1 MSITKD
7 SNRQPRLVAMVEVGF
22 ADIATGVAAAAVEL
36 PGGAIVTGGAVT
48 VITAFNSG
56 TSDVLDVGDS
66 VSANR
71 YLNDFNIH
79 AAGRTPLIPTG
90 YVTPNVSDVSV
101 TLTAVGTAA
110 TAGSV
115 RLEVANVQRKQRER
129 KRHVTRCVW

>member
-7 SNRQPRLVAMVEVGF
+7 SGRQDRLVAMVEIGF

-36 PGGAIVTGGAVT
+36 PGGAIVVGGAVT

-71 YLNDFNIH
+71 YLNDGNIH
-79 AAGRTPLIPTG
+79 TAGRIPLVPTG
-90 YVTPNVSDVSV
+90 YVMPNAGDVSV
-101 TLTAVGTAA
+101 TLTAVGAAA

-115 RLEVANVQRKQRER
+115 RLEVEYVVEGRASTNQG
-129 KRHVTRCVW
+129 